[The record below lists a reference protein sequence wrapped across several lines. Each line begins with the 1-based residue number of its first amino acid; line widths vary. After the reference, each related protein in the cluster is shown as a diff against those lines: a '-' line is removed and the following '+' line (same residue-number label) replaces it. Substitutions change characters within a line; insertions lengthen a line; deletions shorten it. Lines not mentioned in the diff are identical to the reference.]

1 MSAARGIF
9 SFLAL
14 GFLLCLPA
22 HADNSK
28 VKFFTVTGRA
38 AILDGDLVE
47 EARNRALED
56 ALYNAALAG
65 GAKID
70 GFSSVQA
77 DSRLDDH
84 FIVRPSSQILDYNI
98 LDQTYDDIS
107 YQVTIEAAVGA
118 PDKGKCQNRNRVNI
132 TVFAPA
138 SRSEYGVPAWA
149 VNLSAALVRQLNK
162 QIAEIPEFLMD
173 NQTGVAFNRA
183 KLSKDARY
191 DYAAL
196 TGPAPMIRDGDF
208 SIVTGITFKK
218 IFQNSSLTQNRVTNA
233 EIRTEIFVGRDF
245 KPVGVVTNS
254 DSFVSERVSFAGLL
268 TGLSNN
274 LKSVSEKK
282 LSDLVK
288 SHFGEIKSVLLCTPF
303 EMALRLI
310 DKELRVPVGQRQ
322 GLKQNQLLIADGN
335 SSPWSVLRVSRV
347 NNDYSVVVPL
357 NSRVSAS
364 SMDGKAARLLEVN

>member
-1 MSAARGIF
+1 
-9 SFLAL
+9 
-14 GFLLCLPA
+14 
-22 HADNSK
+22 
-28 VKFFTVTGRA
+28 
-38 AILDGDLVE
+38 
-47 EARNRALED
+47 
-56 ALYNAALAG
+56 
-65 GAKID
+65 
-70 GFSSVQA
+70 
-77 DSRLDDH
+77 
-84 FIVRPSSQILDYNI
+84 
-98 LDQTYDDIS
+98 
-107 YQVTIEAAVGA
+107 
-118 PDKGKCQNRNRVNI
+118 
-132 TVFAPA
+132 
-138 SRSEYGVPAWA
+138 
-149 VNLSAALVRQLNK
+149 
-162 QIAEIPEFLMD
+162 MD

-196 TGPAPMIRDGDF
+196 TGPTPMIRDGDF

-282 LSDLVK
+282 LSHLVT
-288 SHFGEIKSVLLCTPF
+288 SHFGEIKNMLLCAPF